1 MKSRALPS
9 IPLGAD
15 KALRKLG
22 TDIKD
27 ARRRRRIPT
36 AIMAQRAMI
45 SRGTLARVEK
55 GSPEVSMGIY
65 VTILFMLG
73 LEKRVADLADIRS
86 DDVGLDLEEERLPQR
101 IHLKKRSKE
110 GKPHE

>member
-1 MKSRALPS
+1 MKSRALPA
-9 IPLGAD
+9 IPLGAE
-15 KALRKLG
+15 KAIKKLG
-22 TDIKD
+22 ADIKD

-45 SRGTLARVEK
+45 SRGTLLRVEN

-65 VTILFMLG
+65 ATVLFILG
-73 LEKRVADLADIRS
+73 LEKRIADLADIRS

-101 IHLKKRSKE
+101 IHLKKRLKE
-110 GKPHE
+110 EKPHE